1 MKILQLTNKV
11 PWPPKDGGTIAA
23 FTLSKGF
30 FLNGH
35 QVTVLAMNT
44 EEKHFESGIIP
55 EHLTAEINFVVVDMP
70 FRDKAWSVWSN
81 LIFSRLPYHARRF
94 INEEYGL
101 ALIRLLKENVFDV
114 IQLEGLYLC
123 PYIALIRRYS
133 KAVISYRVHN
143 IEHEIEQHNA
153 TLSGG
158 LSAFFGMVEAKRLKK
173 FELGFLNEYDVLVSI
188 TERDGVIWDKLGN
201 TKPRHTSRTGIDLS
215 TLIPTAKELEYP
227 SLFHIGALDWPP
239 NQEGLIWFFNHC
251 WSDIRRKYPDLRFY
265 IAGRNA
271 PAWLE
276 SRFHT
281 ENIDFVGEVEDAYR
295 FMCSKAIMVVP
306 VLSGSGIR
314 IKIIE
319 GMALGKAV
327 VSTTVGCEG
336 IPVIDHENILIADT
350 PEAFAKAVDELV
362 SNRALFDKLCKTS
375 VDFIREKFDNL
386 AIVGSLV
393 RFYETLLGR
402 PNPKTIEGKETTL

>member
-11 PWPPKDGGTIAA
+11 PWPPKEGGTIAV

-44 EEKHFESGIIP
+44 EEKHFEPGIIP
-55 EHLTAEINFVVVDMP
+55 EHLAAEINFIVIDVP
-70 FRDKAWSVWSN
+70 FRAKAWSVWSN
-81 LIFSRLPYHARRF
+81 FIFSSLPYHAKRF
-94 INEEYGL
+94 IHEEYSM
-101 ALIRLLKENVFDV
+101 ALIRLLKENEFDV

-123 PYIALIRRYS
+123 PYISLIRRYS
-133 KAVISYRVHN
+133 RAVISYRVHN

-153 TLSGG
+153 SMIGG
-158 LSAFFGMVEAKRLKK
+158 LNAFFRVVEAKRLRN
-173 FELGFLNEYDVLVSI
+173 FELSFLNEYDVLVSI
-188 TERDGVIWDKLGN
+188 TERDGMIWDKLGN
-201 TKPRHTSRTGIDLS
+201 TKPRYTSRTGIDLS

-227 SLFHIGALDWPP
+227 SLFYIGALDWPP
-239 NQEGLIWFFNHC
+239 NQKGLIWFFNHC
-251 WSDIRRKYPDLRFY
+251 WPDIRRKFPDLRCY

-271 PAWLE
+271 PVWLE
-276 SRFHT
+276 SRLHA
-281 ENIDFVGEVEDAYR
+281 ENIDFIGEVDDAYR

-314 IKIIE
+314 INIIE

-327 VSTTVGCEG
+327 VSTSVGCEG
-336 IPVIDHENILIADT
+336 IPAIDHDNILIGDT
-350 PEAFAKAVDELV
+350 PEAFVKAVGELV
-362 SNRALFDKLCKTS
+362 SNKALFDKLCKTS

-386 AIVGSLV
+386 AIVGSLI
-393 RFYETLLGR
+393 RFYETYLEKPEHGLNR
-402 PNPKTIEGKETTL
+402 KTEN